1 MNAVSLIGQCRAA
14 GIRLQARGD
23 RLHVEAPAGS
33 VTPELRQALAANKA
47 DVLALVE
54 AKPEAL
60 KAQRTR
66 LLALA
71 AAEWIDAAHVH
82 RMTDADLADWIAA
95 GLDDGQRRAFLYLL
109 EDTASRHAGRVPL
122 DDTAAMFC
130 KHCGPVWTHPDIAA
144 VLPVVDGW
152 PRALGCPWC
161 AVRKAGG
168 YIPRPSI
175 TCGNCQ
181 HFKPDAINPPAGM
194 GTCARGHGTHYP
206 MTTHRCASF
215 QPDKEPT
222 T

>member
-54 AKPEAL
+54 ATPDTL
-60 KAQRTR
+60 KAERTR

-71 AAEWIDAAHVH
+71 AAERIDAAHVH
-82 RMTDADLADWIAA
+82 RMTDADLSDWIAA
-95 GLDDGQRRAFLYLL
+95 GLDDGQRREFLYLL

-122 DDTAAMFC
+122 DDTAPMYC
-130 KHCGPVWTHPDIAA
+130 LRCGPVWIHPDIAA

-161 AVRKAGG
+161 AVCKAGG

-175 TCGNCQ
+175 ACRNCQ
-181 HFKPDAINPPAGM
+181 HFTSDTINPPAGM
-194 GTCARGHGTHYP
+194 GTCTKGQGTYYP
-206 MTTHRCASF
+206 MTKHRCASF
-215 QPDKEPT
+215 LPDRELTP
-222 T
+222 